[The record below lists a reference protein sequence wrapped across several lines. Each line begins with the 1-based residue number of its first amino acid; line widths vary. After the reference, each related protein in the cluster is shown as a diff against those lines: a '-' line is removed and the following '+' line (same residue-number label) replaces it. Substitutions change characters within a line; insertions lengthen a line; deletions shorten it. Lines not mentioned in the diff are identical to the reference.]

1 MRILEEFTIAWQQL
15 SRWQHVKLAIVVL
28 LVLGLMLSGWMDSCR
43 TMREVRRYEREA
55 IKAKQEA
62 AEHISRADKLAA
74 QTARLAAELKRSEE
88 ARNEAEQNLKVASAR
103 SADARA
109 AYELV
114 RGNRS
119 PDTPTADALCK
130 SLAELGYPCQE

>member
-1 MRILEEFTIAWQQL
+1 MRITEEFKLFVEQL
-15 SRWQHVKLAIVVL
+15 SGWQRVKLVLVVVV
-28 LVLGLMLSGWMDSCR
+28 VLGLMLSGWMDSCR
-43 TMREVRRYEREA
+43 TMREVKRHEREA
-55 IKAKQEA
+55 AVAKRDA
-62 AEHISRADKLAA
+62 AEHIERADKLGKQAA
-74 QTARLAAELKRSEE
+74 KIAAELKISEE
-88 ARNEAEQNLKVASAR
+88 KRNEAEQNLKIAASR

-130 SLAELGYPCQE
+130 SLAELGYACE